1 MTPEETVVLTRY
13 VKALCPQQKFD
24 EFTPD
29 AWHDVLT
36 AWPMAE
42 ARAAAAAVAGRQP
55 FVSPAEI
62 IGEIWRQR
70 GNRAADF
77 QGPGLP
83 AEVPDA
89 DPDNVHAYLAALRA
103 QRTKAADGIPLRRRP
118 IAQFI
123 AGLTDAL
130 PDMPGEE
137 VAEVKRPGPLG
148 VACPVCR
155 AAIGRPCAVDV
166 PGSRGSR
173 KELHTPHAART
184 RVANGGPAQLESPE
198 VIEQRRAASLAKL
211 AELNGREG
219 VK

>member
-29 AWHDVLT
+29 AWHDVLAT
-36 AWPMAE
+36 WPMAE

-62 IGEIWRQR
+62 IGEIKRQR

-89 DPDNVHAYLAALRA
+89 DPDDVHAYLAALRA
-103 QRTKAADGIPLRRRP
+103 QRTKAADGIPMRRRP
-118 IAQFI
+118 VAQLI

-130 PDMPGEE
+130 PDLPGEE
-137 VAEVKRPGPLG
+137 VAEVKRSGPLG

-166 PGSRGSR
+166 PGSRGGR

-211 AELNGREG
+211 AELNAREASE
-219 VK
+219 